1 MGEVLKPEKLSLPD
15 SKVLNLTWI
24 PEAEIKKVKT
34 KLYIE
39 SYIRRSNYIN
49 LDSDH
54 RFQFRTDYTVTDTPV
69 TLDMSDYALYGVNE
83 NKTIF
88 PIEPY
93 TLSLDIHNNHKKFIL
108 EFGIRD
114 NPSNTDY
121 KLLEMVQGLNH
132 DRLLLSRPTLKLF
145 DGLEGTELYNQEV
158 LSTKLY
164 FRCTRTTLNVY
175 DANMVLLYTFKFL
188 PGNHLYFKLISTS
201 DHKLQS
207 DLILRRG
214 PL

>member
-1 MGEVLKPEKLSLPD
+1 MGEVLKPEKLSVPD

-54 RFQFRTDYTVTDTPV
+54 RFQFRTDYIVTDTPV
-69 TLDMSDYALYGVNE
+69 TLDMSDYALHGVNE

-93 TLSLDIHNNHKKFIL
+93 TLSLDIHIT
-108 EFGIRD
+108 IR
-114 NPSNTDY
+114 S
-121 KLLEMVQGLNH
+121 
-132 DRLLLSRPTLKLF
+132 LF
-145 DGLEGTELYNQEV
+145 
-158 LSTKLY
+158 
-164 FRCTRTTLNVY
+164 
-175 DANMVLLYTFKFL
+175 
-188 PGNHLYFKLISTS
+188 
-201 DHKLQS
+201 
-207 DLILRRG
+207 
-214 PL
+214 